1 MTNTHASVAVVD
13 DEDAVRRALA
23 RLLRAAGFL
32 VESFSSGRQFLD
44 SLQDRRPDC
53 VILDLHMP
61 DGDGFAVLEHLAP
74 KSPRLPV
81 VVLTGRDTPE
91 SRERVQQ
98 LGVVGY
104 LRKPVEGTVLVRAI
118 EFAIAPAGQGDGT

>member
-23 RLLRAAGFL
+23 RLLRAAGFH
-32 VESFSSGRQFLD
+32 VESFSSGRQFLE
-44 SLQDRRPDC
+44 SLPDRRPDC

-61 DGDGFAVLEHLAP
+61 DGDGFAVLEQLAP
-74 KSPRLPV
+74 MTPRLPV

-91 SRERVQQ
+91 SRERVHQS
-98 LGVVGY
+98 GVVGY

-118 EFAIAPAGQGDGT
+118 AFAIDPSAGHAT